1 MVLRKPAGL
10 HSSLRDNYKPV
21 ISEQCMQHKYG
32 IYRRFQ
38 SNLETSFKIAGKQVS
53 EKRELSG

>member
-1 MVLRKPAGL
+1 
-10 HSSLRDNYKPV
+10 
-21 ISEQCMQHKYG
+21 MQHKYG

-53 EKRELSG
+53 ENRELSG